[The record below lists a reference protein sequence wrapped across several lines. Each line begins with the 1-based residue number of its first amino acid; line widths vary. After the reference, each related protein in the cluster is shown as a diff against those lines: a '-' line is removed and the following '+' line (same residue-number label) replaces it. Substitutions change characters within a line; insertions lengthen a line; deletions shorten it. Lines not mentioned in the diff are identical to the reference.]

1 MLRTILSVSGK
12 PGLYKLVSN
21 AKNMVIVESLTEK
34 KRMPIYARDKVVSL
48 GDIAIYTEEGE
59 TPLKEVLISI
69 KTKENGAK
77 ASVAPNAKPDELKAF
92 LEAVLPAYDKDR
104 VYNADIKK
112 LIQWYNLLIESGLD
126 FETVEEAVEE
136 EAEKTEE

>member
-34 KRMPIYARDKVVSL
+34 KRLPIYARDKVVSL

-59 TPLKEVLISI
+59 TPLREVLISI
-69 KTKENGAK
+69 KEKEEGKK
-77 ASVAPNAKPDELKAF
+77 ASTAPNAKPEELKTF
-92 LEAVLPAYDKDR
+92 LESVLPAYDKDR

-112 LIQWYNLLIESGLD
+112 LIQWYNLLIEADVD
-126 FETVEEAVEE
+126 FTKEEAIEE
-136 EAEKTEE
+136 EAEVATEE